1 MASWLRQRT
10 AGYGDLPKRLK
21 LRAGESRE
29 RAAHRASWLESR
41 GLSVVGYLGW
51 RRSQDPHTASRPP
64 SRRKLMR
71 AEELAKLD
79 EQLEQ
84 EPPRW

>member
-1 MASWLRQRT
+1 MARRRVRRVAT
-10 AGYGDLPKRLK
+10 YADLPKRL
-21 LRAGESRE
+21 RWRVGEPRE
-29 RAAHRASWLESR
+29 RRVQRYWWLESR
-41 GLSVVGYLGW
+41 GLGVVGYLGW
-51 RRSQDPHTASRPP
+51 RRSQDAHAASRPP